1 MINVNIPITICDALH
16 EFNKEMESNKMKNQI
31 SREKLVEY
39 LNERIEERSK
49 SNETYTTKGKYYHI
63 NEAAISTFK
72 SVLFLVDK
80 GMFDE
85 ELI

>member
-1 MINVNIPITICDALH
+1 MKTN
-16 EFNKEMESNKMKNQI
+16 NKMTNQI

-85 ELI
+85 NIPDGLRQLNEWPEQSI